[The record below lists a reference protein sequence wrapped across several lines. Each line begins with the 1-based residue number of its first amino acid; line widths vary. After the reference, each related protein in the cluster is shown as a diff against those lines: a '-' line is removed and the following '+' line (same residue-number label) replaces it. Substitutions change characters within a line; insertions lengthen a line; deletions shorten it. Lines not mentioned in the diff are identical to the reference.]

1 MNTRPLVAHIRSVLL
16 EDPGLFAIVSDRIY
30 TWNESMKREDNM
42 TDTLPEI
49 THIDGSTS
57 LLDPD
62 LDIYRTIY
70 QVSAWA
76 STQAGT
82 RDLADEILNALRRY
96 EGGMIER
103 ISFDSMNHS
112 YDQDSQ
118 SHGTHITLQVVWKQ

>member
-1 MNTRPLVAHIRSVLL
+1 MNTRPLVAHIRSVLI
-16 EDPGLFAIVSDRIY
+16 EDPGLSAIVSDRIY
-30 TWNESMKREDNM
+30 TWNEAMKREDNM

-103 ISFDSMNHS
+103 ISFDSMGHS